1 MTANENGRAP
11 LGATADATGIVQD
24 ATTAPMQS
32 NWHVLSMGSPT
43 FAETADPQDMGT
55 DAALDLAWPTLR
67 LGGEA

>member
-11 LGATADATGIVQD
+11 EGATADATDAVQGI
-24 ATTAPMQS
+24 TTAQTNDNYPRPM
-32 NWHVLSMGSPT
+32 GATPYT
-43 FAETADPQDMGT
+43 PADPQDMGT